1 MKNPYSGK
9 PDYAFWKRSVSSLNI
24 GEVDPVVSAP
34 FPINLGD
41 KIATAG
47 SCFAQHISRTLTS
60 EGYDYLVTESAP
72 RSTAAVDDGYG
83 VFPARFGNIYTV
95 RQLLQ
100 LFLRAYGL
108 FHPVDTVW
116 WRADGRAVDPF
127 RPRVQESGF
136 ANREEVESDRVE
148 HFKAVRE
155 MFERANV
162 FVFTL
167 GLTEGWV
174 SDVDGAVFP
183 IAPGVVANP
192 DARDSISFRN
202 FTVREM
208 EEDLTKFI
216 SLLRGVNPS
225 IKIILTVSPVA
236 LVATYEA
243 RHVLVSTCYSKS
255 ALRVVAEDAS
265 RSHSNVAY
273 FPSYEIITGAYAR
286 SSYFEDDLRE
296 VRPEGVAHV
305 MRLFKRHYLG
315 GTDTTVNDATAFSA
329 RPADFR
335 PNHTAFTAA
344 GGTSTAEHMKQLQK
358 IICDEEVLDQDF
370 GS

>member
-1 MKNPYSGK
+1 MKNPYSDK
-9 PDYAFWKRSVSSLNI
+9 PDHAFWKRSVSSLDMS
-24 GEVDPVVSAP
+24 EVDPVVSAP

-47 SCFAQHISRTLTS
+47 SCFAQHISRTLTT

-72 RSTAAVDDGYG
+72 RCAAAVDDGYG

-116 WRADGRAVDPF
+116 WRTDGRAVDPF

-174 SDVDGAVFP
+174 SDIDGAVFP

-192 DARDSISFRN
+192 HIGDSISFQN

-208 EEDLTKFI
+208 EQDLARFI
-216 SLLRGVNPS
+216 SLLRDVNPT

-236 LVATYEA
+236 LVATYEP

-265 RSHSNVAY
+265 RDHSNVAY

-286 SSYFEDDLRE
+286 SLYFEDDLRE

-305 MRLFKRHYLG
+305 MRLFKRHYLAG
-315 GTDTTVNDATAFSA
+315 NGATGSGTATSSA
-329 RPADFR
+329 KPAVPRPG
-335 PNHTAFTAA
+335 HAA
-344 GGTSTAEHMKQLQK
+344 RKVEGLMSTAEHMKQLQK